1 MFARGI
7 IFSYGVIWGKG
18 LPFTKSKNNCCKTP
32 ELKIFHGHS
41 FMAHDG
47 LDMRRGFPA
56 QIGVA
61 STNTLGPLGDNDREI
76 KETCAEQWY

>member
-1 MFARGI
+1 
-7 IFSYGVIWGKG
+7 
-18 LPFTKSKNNCCKTP
+18 
-32 ELKIFHGHS
+32 
-41 FMAHDG
+41 MAHDG